1 METTLVVE
9 EVSPWMEWDSSAF
22 SSISASHAE
31 QVIASMILEDI
42 LQWNMRKLLDQGR
55 SESDLTMA

>member
-1 METTLVVE
+1 MVVSST
-9 EVSPWMEWDSSAF
+9 SPWMEWDSSAF

-42 LQWNMRKLLDQGR
+42 LEWSMGKLLDQIR
-55 SESDLTMA
+55 EDQEEI

>member
-1 METTLVVE
+1 MVE

-22 SSISASHAE
+22 SSINASQAE

-42 LQWNMRKLLDQGR
+42 LEWSMRNLLDQIRDGQ
-55 SESDLTMA
+55 DMA

>member
-1 METTLVVE
+1 MVVE

-22 SSISASHAE
+22 SSISASQAE

-42 LQWNMRKLLDQGR
+42 LQWNMRNLLDQIREGQ
-55 SESDLTMA
+55 DMA

>member
-1 METTLVVE
+1 MEITLVVE

-31 QVIASMILEDI
+31 QLIASMILEDI
-42 LQWNMRKLLDQGR
+42 LEWSMGKLLDQIREGQ
-55 SESDLTMA
+55 EEI